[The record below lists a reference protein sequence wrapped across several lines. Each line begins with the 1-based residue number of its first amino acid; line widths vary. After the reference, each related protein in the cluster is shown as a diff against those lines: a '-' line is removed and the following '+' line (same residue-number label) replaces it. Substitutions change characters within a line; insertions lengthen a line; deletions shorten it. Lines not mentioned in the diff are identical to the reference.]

1 MGLCTQIRLMVISAL
16 ELFAYFIAWSLFYFA
31 ISHYIAKLSKDKWV
45 EWAKSTESDEDLLI
59 ILDPI
64 VNEIE
69 DRMHEK
75 FEMFQSSFF
84 GSLGAASK
92 KMDDATGQSTIKAIT
107 RDNPIMGLVAE
118 MLMKRQ
124 GLGNLLNVADNPK
137 EGSNKPQTG
146 PKLGLGRV

>member
-1 MGLCTQIRLMVISAL
+1 MEITTLTLML
-16 ELFAYFIAWSLFYFA
+16 YFAGWTFFYFA
-31 ISHYIAKLSKDKWV
+31 ISHYIARLSKDKWV

-75 FEMFQSSFF
+75 LETFQASFY

-92 KMDDATGQSTIKAIT
+92 KIDEATGQSTIKAIT
-107 RDNPIMGLVAE
+107 KESPIMGFVADL
-118 MLMKRQ
+118 LMKRN
-124 GLGNLLNVADNPK
+124 GLDGLLKGQNSPK
-137 EGSNKPQTG
+137 QGSNKPQTS
-146 PKLGLGRV
+146 PKLGLE

>member
-1 MGLCTQIRLMVISAL
+1 MVISVL
-16 ELFAYFIAWSLFYFA
+16 ELFAYFIAWSLFYFG

-59 ILDPI
+59 ILDPV

-75 FEMFQSSFF
+75 LEAFQASFF

-92 KMDDATGQSTIKAIT
+92 KVDEATGQSTIKAIT
-107 RDNPIMGLVAE
+107 RESPIMGFIAD

-124 GLGNLLNVADNPK
+124 GLGSLLNVAESPN
-137 EGSNKPQTG
+137 EGSNKPQTS
-146 PKLGLGRV
+146 PKLGLGRP

>member
-1 MGLCTQIRLMVISAL
+1 MVISAL
-16 ELFAYFIAWSLFYFA
+16 ELLGYFIAWSLFYFG

-45 EWAKSTESDEDLLI
+45 EWAKSSESDEDLLL

-64 VNEIE
+64 VNEID
-69 DRMHEK
+69 DRTHEK
-75 FEMFQSSFF
+75 LEQFQSSFF

-124 GLGNLLNVADNPK
+124 GLGSLLNVADSPK

-146 PKLGLGRV
+146 PKLGLGRP

>member
-1 MGLCTQIRLMVISAL
+1 MEITTFSLML
-16 ELFAYFIAWSLFYFA
+16 YFAGWTFFYFA

-45 EWAKSTESDEDLLI
+45 DWAKSTESDEDLLI
-59 ILDPI
+59 ILEPI

-75 FEMFQSSFF
+75 LEAFQASFY

-92 KMDDATGQSTIKAIT
+92 KIDDATGQSTIKAIT

-124 GLGNLLNVADNPK
+124 GLDGILK
-137 EGSNKPQTG
+137 GQTKSEQGSIKAQITR
-146 PKLGLGRV
+146 KLGLE

>member
-1 MGLCTQIRLMVISAL
+1 MVITAL
-16 ELFAYFIAWSLFYFA
+16 ELLGYLIAWSIFYFGFA
-31 ISHYIAKLSKDKWV
+31 SYVARLSKDAWV
-45 EWAKSTESDEDLLI
+45 AWAKSSESDDDLLI

-75 FEMFQSSFF
+75 LEIFQSSFF

-107 RDNPIMGLVAE
+107 KDNPIMGLVAE

-124 GLGNLLNVADNPK
+124 GLGSLLNVADSPN

-146 PKLGLGRV
+146 PKLGLERV

>member
-1 MGLCTQIRLMVISAL
+1 MVIDTYVL
-16 ELFAYFIAWSLFYFA
+16 LAYATVWTIFYWFL
-31 ISHYIAKLSKDKWV
+31 SQYIAELSRQKWTTWV
-45 EWAKSTESDEDLLI
+45 QSPESDEVLLEA
-59 ILDPI
+59 LEA
-64 VNEIE
+64 VVEEIE
-69 DRMHEK
+69 NRMHDKLEQ
-75 FEMFQSSFF
+75 FQSSFF

-124 GLGNLLNVADNPK
+124 GLGNLLNVAESPK

>member
-1 MGLCTQIRLMVISAL
+1 MVISAL
-16 ELFAYFIAWSLFYFA
+16 ELFAYFIVWSLFYFA

-59 ILDPI
+59 ILDPV

-75 FEMFQSSFF
+75 LEIFQSSFF

-124 GLGNLLNVADNPK
+124 GLGNLLNVAESPK

>member
-1 MGLCTQIRLMVISAL
+1 MVISAL
-16 ELFAYFIAWSLFYFA
+16 ELLGYFIAWSLFYFG
-31 ISHYIAKLSKDKWV
+31 ISHYIAKLSKEKWV
-45 EWAKSTESDEDLLI
+45 EWAKSTESDKDLLL
-59 ILDPI
+59 ILDPV

-75 FEMFQSSFF
+75 FEMFQASFF

-92 KMDDATGQSTIKAIT
+92 KIDDATGQSTIKAIT

-124 GLGNLLNVADNPK
+124 GLGNLLNVADSPDK
-137 EGSNKPQTG
+137 ASNKSETG